1 MIDDREA
8 RHILMA
14 VCEPGLVHIAK
25 SIDRYGAPETLE
37 RLRAGNFHEVAAVAT
52 RAIQEL
58 DEKELASEWKQSGAR
73 LLIPSDL
80 TWPIALNELP
90 VPPIALS
97 LLGKV
102 EITELTSSIAIVGS
116 RTATSYG
123 IRVAEDFAAALSDR
137 GFSIVSGGAFGIDAA
152 AHRGAL
158 AARGITCAVLACG
171 VSRSYPV
178 AHSRLFAQI
187 AESGLLISE
196 VRPSALA
203 FRSRF
208 LVRNRLIAAL
218 SQGTIVVEAAMRS
231 GSLRTAFDAAELH
244 RHVMG
249 IPGPITSPM
258 SAGVHRLIAESVANL
273 ITHVD
278 DVVALVSPFT
288 RERVEHPLLAL
299 LSRRQGITTEE
310 LAHLGAVEVSQAFT
324 ALAELMALGCVV
336 RDSRGA
342 FLLAPA

>member
-1 MIDDREA
+1 M
-8 RHILMA
+8 
-14 VCEPGLVHIAK
+14 
-25 SIDRYGAPETLE
+25 
-37 RLRAGNFHEVAAVAT
+37 
-52 RAIQEL
+52 
-58 DEKELASEWKQSGAR
+58 
-73 LLIPSDL
+73 
-80 TWPIALNELP
+80 
-90 VPPIALS
+90 
-97 LLGKV
+97 
-102 EITELTSSIAIVGS
+102 
-116 RTATSYG
+116 
-123 IRVAEDFAAALSDR
+123 
-137 GFSIVSGGAFGIDAA
+137 
-152 AHRGAL
+152 
-158 AARGITCAVLACG
+158 
-171 VSRSYPV
+171 